1 MFKLTIVA
9 ATLLAL
15 FGKRVLAQ
23 AVISEPGA

>member
-9 ATLLAL
+9 VTLLAL
-15 FGKRVLAQ
+15 FGKRVSGE